1 MGNNDI
7 LLINDPLHA
16 SAFEEALIATGDHP
30 SNCESVRT
38 PSRRTLAHK
47 RIWEIF
53 LNLSLPDTEG
63 IATFEKLTPASTRAK
78 TTGARIK

>member
-7 LLINDPLHA
+7 LLIHDPLHA

-30 SNCESVRT
+30 SNCERART
-38 PSRRTLAHK
+38 PPRRTLARK

-63 IATFEKLTPASTRAK
+63 IATFEKLTPTSTRAK
-78 TTGARIK
+78 TTGARMK

>member
-16 SAFEEALIATGDHP
+16 SAFEEALIATVDHP
-30 SNCESVRT
+30 PSERART
-38 PSRRTLAHK
+38 PPRRTLAHK
-47 RIWEIF
+47 RTWEIF

-78 TTGARIK
+78 TTGARMK